1 MIAAA
6 SLSGCA
12 GTVYRTNLEVYCP
25 PIQTYSTEWNEA
37 LAAELEGLSEGYT
50 TIPQTLADYAAL
62 RDRIRVCEKE
72 KDKL

>member
-25 PIQTYSTEWNEA
+25 PIQQYSTEWNEA
-37 LAAELEGLSEGYT
+37 LAEELGALSEGYAA
-50 TIPQTLADYAAL
+50 IPAALADYAAL
-62 RDRIRVCEKE
+62 RDRIRACEKE
-72 KDKL
+72 RDKL